1 MKKLIFLIFFI
12 FIFKSAYSQICCG
25 GGVYDIAVLSL
36 NKKALF
42 NVGYKFDNFFGVW
55 DNNSDWRK
63 TNQTNYQ
70 MLPSFSGAYRFNRH
84 LQGGVLVPY
93 IINKNDLP
101 GLPSNG
107 SGIGDIVLSGRYE
120 LFHEYSLYKEKN
132 KIKTDSKTPY
142 VAITFGMTF
151 PTGKS
156 DENAKSE
163 VDITGKGFYTT
174 SLGLSVIKTVLKNK
188 VQLGSDL
195 NWQHSFKNTYN
206 EYYGNPTAAYERKL
220 GDRFNYAVSANY
232 LINFYNSVS
241 LAVGGFIQGNY
252 SIDGNPVENSNENA
266 LSFFASYTYYPKTY
280 IRISPL
286 IKWNIPASGIGKN
299 ASGSILLGINL
310 VYYLENE
317 ELDEF

>member
-1 MKKLIFLIFFI
+1 MKKIIFLIFFI
-12 FIFKSAYSQICCG
+12 FIFKPVYSQICCG

-42 NVGYKFDNFFGVW
+42 NAGYKFDSFIGVW

-63 TNQTNYQ
+63 TNQTIYQ
-70 MLPSFSGAYRFNRH
+70 MLPSFSGAYRFNKH

-120 LFHEYSLYKEKN
+120 LFHEYTLYKEKN
-132 KIKTDSKTPY
+132 KIKTDSKSPY

-156 DENAKSE
+156 DENAESE

-195 NWQHSFKNTYN
+195 SWQHSFINTYT
-206 EYYGNPTAAYERKL
+206 EYYGNPTVPYERKL

-232 LINFYNSVS
+232 LINFYNSIS
-241 LAVGGFIQGNY
+241 FAVGGFVQGNY
-252 SIDGNPVENSNENA
+252 SIDGKPVENSNENA
-266 LSFFASYTYYPKTY
+266 FSFFASYTYYPETY

-286 IKWNIPASGIGKN
+286 VKWNIPASGLGKN
-299 ASGSILLGINL
+299 AAGSFLFGINL

-317 ELDEF
+317 ELDDF